1 VGFFRLG
8 MVTDLRNGFTH
19 LGELKKA
26 KKNPQLLQPKIE
38 GLKAKLKILQRH
50 PTKHRGEIESIQYAL
65 NQMKPKNLA
74 STIRERRFIMENQML
89 QLVQGQIK
97 ENFAHIQANREETT
111 FFLAHIGLLN
121 RKTDQLDKRGWE
133 HNEANSMAD
142 MHEIFKEFTG
152 KKIIF

>member
-1 VGFFRLG
+1 KKVKGEFIKSGFFREELAKGSTGAGKSFSHTVDSISLGAPVNFRYHKVKTRNKEVGFFRLG

-97 ENFAHIQANREETT
+97 ENF
-111 FFLAHIGLLN
+111 
-121 RKTDQLDKRGWE
+121 
-133 HNEANSMAD
+133 
-142 MHEIFKEFTG
+142 
-152 KKIIF
+152 